1 MTEMWVSQ
9 QLMGAVGEG
18 LGLYLQM
25 SVFEHFP
32 MLYFFGLEI
41 TLHFVYLN
49 IFFYIVC
56 VLYVLKT
63 VNFVFVI
70 QHTQFFCLGICLN
83 TGIENFYK
91 NKIPKIFLKDIF
103 RLFQTPCLSF
113 IDQKTNVKDSPN

>member
-1 MTEMWVSQ
+1 
-9 QLMGAVGEG
+9 MGFLAAHGGSRGGFGFVLVDERFRAFPHAV
-18 LGLYLQM
+18 
-25 SVFEHFP
+25 
-32 MLYFFGLEI
+32 FFWIGNHI
-41 TLHFVYLN
+41 AFCISKY
-49 IFFYIVC
+49 FFYIVC

-113 IDQKTNVKDSPN
+113 ID